1 MDLRATDPT
10 EGGRTGA
17 VLLALAFAAIALLAG
32 LDLAADLRAGTTL
45 RHTVIEGGIVVAGVA
60 GLAFVLRAAFATR
73 RKLTT
78 RLAEVQQ
85 EAERWRQEAQEAL
98 AGLGAAIDRQLLR
111 WQLTPAEREIARLL
125 LKGLAHKEI
134 ADLRGVSEATV
145 RQQARA
151 IYQKAGVEG
160 RHDLAAF
167 FLTGL

>member
-1 MDLRATDPT
+1 MDLRATDLT

-17 VLLALAFAAIALLAG
+17 VLQALAFTAIAVLAG
-32 LDLAADLRAGTTL
+32 LDLAADLREGTTL
-45 RHTVIEGGIVVAGVA
+45 RHTVIEGGIVLVGVA
-60 GLAFVLRAAFATR
+60 GLAFALRASFASR

-111 WQLTPAEREIARLL
+111 WQLTPAEREIARFL